1 MNKRKATTTTAKN
14 QEEKLFSFLCD
25 REKTTTTKEKKKE
38 IKSLEA
44 NKNRKCEQ
52 IVKFGKLNGK
62 QFRFADDGIFD
73 GGGGGRG
80 VN

>member
-1 MNKRKATTTTAKN
+1 MNKRKATTTAK
-14 QEEKLFSFLCD
+14 KSRRKTLFFFVRPRKD
-25 REKTTTTKEKKKE
+25 DNDEGKKKE

-62 QFRFADDGIFD
+62 QFRFADDGICD
-73 GGGGGRG
+73 GDGGGRG

>member
-1 MNKRKATTTTAKN
+1 MNKRKATTTTK
-14 QEEKLFSFLCD
+14 KSRRKTLFFFVRPRKD
-25 REKTTTTKEKKKE
+25 DNDEGKKKE